1 MQRLFG
7 PGTESQFCIGSLRD
21 PDLLREMD
29 AVAEEIIVS
38 PMAHVQ
44 AAARFGPHKQLK
56 LMPLNLSNDTIQEM
70 LFNYL
75 FR

>member
-1 MQRLFG
+1 
-7 PGTESQFCIGSLRD
+7 
-21 PDLLREMD
+21 MD

-38 PMAHVQ
+38 PMAHAQ
-44 AAARFGPHKQLK
+44 AVVLFGPQKQLK